1 MATLNTTANLTQIT
15 APRVPLIDERTGL
28 VSREWYR
35 FFLSLYNLTGSG
47 QNNTTLTDLQVGP
60 PPAQQEDLTGLVVN
74 IELLK
79 TQPNQ
84 ESALEQISE
93 LEKQIQGLAT
103 AMGCACNEVAAEL
116 QKQIDA
122 LNVLPLPNISASLT
136 SGTSI
141 LYGNGSGGFNNVAIG
156 SGISFSGGTLS
167 ATGTGGTVTNV
178 AALTLGTTGTDL
190 SSTVATSTTTP
201 VITLNVPTAS
211 AANRGAL
218 NAADWATFNAK
229 QAALSPAALSHVN
242 DTNVTMTLGGTPL
255 TALLQATS
263 MTLGWTGQLSVARGG
278 TGGTSSV
285 YLATPFTSQ
294 TSILVTHNF
303 GKYPV
308 VNVIDSTGRIVI
320 PFDVTHSSINAFTV
334 NFYLSTT
341 GNIIAVTGY

>member
-35 FFLSLYNLTGSG
+35 FFLSLYNLTGGG
-47 QNNTTLTDLQVGP
+47 QNNTTLTDLQIGP
-60 PPAQQEDLTGLVVN
+60 PPAQQEDLTSLVIN
-74 IELLK
+74 IESLK

-103 AMGCACNEVAAEL
+103 VIGCACNEVAAEL

-122 LNVLPLPNISASLT
+122 LNILPLPNILASLT
-136 SGTSI
+136 
-141 LYGNGSGGFNNVAIG
+141 
-156 SGISFSGGTLS
+156 
-167 ATGTGGTVTNV
+167 
-178 AALTLGTTGTDL
+178 
-190 SSTVATSTTTP
+190 
-201 VITLNVPTAS
+201 
-211 AANRGAL
+211 
-218 NAADWATFNAK
+218 
-229 QAALSPAALSHVN
+229 
-242 DTNVTMTLGGTPL
+242 
-255 TALLQATS
+255 
-263 MTLGWTGQLSVARGG
+263 
-278 TGGTSSV
+278 SV

-308 VNVIDSTGRIVI
+308 VNVIDSTGQIVI
-320 PFDVTHSSINAFTV
+320 PFNVTHSSVNAFTV
-334 NFYLSTT
+334 NFYLPTT